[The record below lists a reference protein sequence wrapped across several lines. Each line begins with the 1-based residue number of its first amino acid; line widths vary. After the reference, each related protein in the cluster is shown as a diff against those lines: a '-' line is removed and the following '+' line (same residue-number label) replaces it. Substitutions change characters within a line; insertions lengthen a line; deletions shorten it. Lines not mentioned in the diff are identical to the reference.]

1 MCTIVDSFSIVQFCL
16 CLMSLFLDPHL
27 FSNFLCI
34 IVLVEFFILSPL
46 WIKCNY
52 RSSYFQK
59 MITRKCWHALNI
71 IKIEDVNYGCHL
83 ELNKISC
90 QGTRFPRCLR
100 QSVWSW
106 RPSTGN
112 HVWIS
117 ICPNVFSAIFRI
129 QTKNIREKARCEC
142 KLKQNYFDFPTFSL
156 F

>member
-27 FSNFLCI
+27 FSNFPCI
-34 IVLVEFFILSPL
+34 IVLVKYFILSPL

-71 IKIEDVNYGCHL
+71 INL

-106 RPSTGN
+106 WPSN

-117 ICPNVFSAIFRI
+117 IFPNVFSAIFRI